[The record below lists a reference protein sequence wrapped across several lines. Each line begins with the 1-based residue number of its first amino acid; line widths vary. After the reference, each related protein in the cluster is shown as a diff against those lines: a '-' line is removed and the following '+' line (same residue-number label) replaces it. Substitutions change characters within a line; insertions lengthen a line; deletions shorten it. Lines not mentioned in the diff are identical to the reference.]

1 MSVCPLLA
9 LSGHRQVHCKC
20 LVLTQSGHSI
30 FKGKTASRAAVL
42 LNKASVAKAQR
53 VLMRIEAGCPDSLKR
68 LTGVIFVP
76 LTFRIERS

>member
-1 MSVCPLLA
+1 MSAFGGKADIESLT
-9 LSGHRQVHCKC
+9 SGC
-20 LVLTQSGHSI
+20 I
-30 FKGKTASRAAVL
+30 FKRKERLAAVL
-42 LNKASVAKAQR
+42 LNKVSVAKTQR

>member
-1 MSVCPLLA
+1 MSAYWHKADMPVA
-9 LSGHRQVHCKC
+9 ARNVRFRGKSGHRNW
-20 LVLTQSGHSI
+20 
-30 FKGKTASRAAVL
+30 TASAAVL
-42 LNKASVAKAQR
+42 LNKVSVAKTQR

>member
-1 MSVCPLLA
+1 MSAIGTKRTYRVAPHMSA
-9 LSGHRQVHCKC
+9 FGGKADIADR
-20 LVLTQSGHSI
+20 LV
-30 FKGKTASRAAVL
+30 AVP
-42 LNKASVAKAQR
+42 LNKVSVAKAQR

>member
-1 MSVCPLLA
+1 MPAHVCFWAKADIAFSKEDRL
-9 LSGHRQVHCKC
+9 
-20 LVLTQSGHSI
+20 
-30 FKGKTASRAAVL
+30 AAVL
-42 LNKASVAKAQR
+42 LNKVSVAKAQR